1 MFDRKGLLLDDRPSL
16 SPQKQSF
23 SQPASRVAAL
33 LSQQDSSG
41 SSGSAHSG
49 TNSVSISVS
58 VSAPAP
64 LATLEGVVR
73 LLRPTALIGA
83 ASVGGAFNQRVL
95 SDLTRGVQEVHG
107 PAARPLVL
115 ALSNPTSRAEC
126 TYTQANEWTQVGV
139 LAWHGSA
146 GRINNA
152 EVMHTVWKWLQG
164 EEFHVLSSPFMPTAS
179 S

>member
-16 SPQKQSF
+16 SPQKQRF

-33 LSQQDSSG
+33 LSQQESSSSG
-41 SSGSAHSG
+41 SGSASTSG
-49 TNSVSISVS
+49 S

-64 LATLEGVVR
+64 PATLEGVVR

-126 TYTQANEWTQVGV
+126 TYTQAYEWTQVGV

-146 GRINNA
+146 GSITYA
-152 EVMHTVWKWLQG
+152 EVMHTVWKRL
-164 EEFHVLSSPFMPTAS
+164 
-179 S
+179 

>member
-16 SPQKQSF
+16 SPQKQRF
-23 SQPASRVAAL
+23 SQPASRAAAL
-33 LSQQDSSG
+33 LSQQDSSSSG
-41 SSGSAHSG
+41 SSGGARSSA
-49 TNSVSISVS
+49 TSVSTSGS

-64 LATLEGVVR
+64 PATLEGVVR

-126 TYTQANEWTQVGV
+126 TYTQAYEWTQVGAP
-139 LAWHGSA
+139 AWHGSA
-146 GRINNA
+146 GRITNA
-152 EVMHTVWKWLQG
+152 EVMHTVWKC
-164 EEFHVLSSPFMPTAS
+164 F
-179 S
+179 